1 MSDVEERDEGGE
13 IKIVRNGR
21 RSGREWLEEIL
32 LGTKRG
38 GWCRKDE
45 GGDEGGE
52 RKVRMEKTQDR
63 EERRGVFNDMC
74 KEVWRDGEM
83 LKRLVLTRGVE
94 KKSKGKTM
102 TMTTLTEDVSNSCQS
117 PGPFGMSEGTMAH
130 LCKGY
135 TVSGSR
141 ATNMSHV
148 TEKMFSISGPQLWY
162 AKC

>member
-1 MSDVEERDEGGE
+1 MSEPDEERSESDVEERDEGGE

-32 LGTKRG
+32 RGTKRG

-83 LKRLVLTRGVE
+83 LTCLDQRSGE
-94 KKSKGKTM
+94 EIEG
-102 TMTTLTEDVSNSCQS
+102 EDNDNDNTHRRCVQQS
-117 PGPFGMSEGTMAH
+117 H
-130 LCKGY
+130 LAL
-135 TVSGSR
+135 S
-141 ATNMSHV
+141 A
-148 TEKMFSISGPQLWY
+148 
-162 AKC
+162 